1 MSETR
6 NAKRVSSFDDAMFD
20 ESAIEPAATSVVV
33 DAGVVGARGETAGCF
48 AVPARRS
55 RVLGRGRTAVPP
67 TVDCLGPASATR
79 SAMLDEGDLA
89 SVSDFAARASRHVEP
104 CPRCGF
110 TAEMLAI
117 DGAVVMV
124 LAIPSQ
130 YRDLLAGFGSLE
142 SIDDRLR
149 YRHDA
154 HGWSAL
160 ERIAH
165 VADVLHASAKCEVA
179 ILDGDRDRFGPVHVD
194 APRAGTNA
202 APSRVVLGSLFAAA
216 VDLGRALSH
225 ADSVDWGGR
234 TQEESGG
241 VSVRGVCD
249 DALHESHHHLG
260 DVEVLLNE
268 ATNPA
273 PYAHGKATNI
283 REQRWATKKNPSVT

>member
-6 NAKRVSSFDDAMFD
+6 NAKCVSSFDDAMFD
-20 ESAIEPAATSVVV
+20 ESVIEPTATSSEV
-33 DAGVVGARGETAGCF
+33 DPGVMGARGETTGCF
-48 AVPARRS
+48 AVPSRRS
-55 RVLGRGRTAVPP
+55 RVLGRGRRAAAPAV
-67 TVDCLGPASATR
+67 D
-79 SAMLDEGDLA
+79 
-89 SVSDFAARASRHVEP
+89 

-110 TAEMLAI
+110 TTEALAI
-117 DGAVVMV
+117 DGAVVVV

-165 VADVLHASAKCEVA
+165 VADVLHAAAKCEMA
-179 ILDGDRDRFGPVHVD
+179 ILDGDRDHFAPVHAD
-194 APRAGTNA
+194 APRAGTNL

-225 ADSVDWGGR
+225 ADSVNRGGR
-234 TQEESGG
+234 PREESVG
-241 VSVRGVCD
+241 VRVRGVCD
-249 DALHESHHHLG
+249 DALHESHHHLN
-260 DVEVLLNE
+260 DVEILLNE
-268 ATNPA
+268 ATKPA
-273 PYAHGKATNI
+273 LPPTERARASGHNAGRRRRI
-283 REQRWATKKNPSVT
+283 RA